1 MPIAQ
6 ATDGSP
12 SKLDLNTLTQE
23 PRRSLRSCSSS
34 RSVRLESSRLF
45 VGISSFG
52 RELGVSSLCGFPRR
66 GSSRRRS
73 SFSGSLFILVA
84 AASAEEQDRHDDQE
98 NQHDVPR

>member
-1 MPIAQ
+1 MRTQEFDREMPIAQ

-45 VGISSFG
+45 VGDLVIRSRARGLIVMRAPAPRVLPAALFLLRLIVHIGSCPPPRGAG
-52 RELGVSSLCGFPRR
+52 RGP
-66 GSSRRRS
+66 
-73 SFSGSLFILVA
+73 
-84 AASAEEQDRHDDQE
+84 
-98 NQHDVPR
+98 